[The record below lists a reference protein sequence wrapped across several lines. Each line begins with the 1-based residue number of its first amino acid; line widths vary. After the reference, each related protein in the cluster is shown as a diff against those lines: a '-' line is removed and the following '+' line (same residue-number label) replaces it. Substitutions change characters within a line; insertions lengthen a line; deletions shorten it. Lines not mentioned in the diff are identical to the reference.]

1 MGDPYQCDYAKPP
14 SLFSLVYPTQ
24 RCTIGIPEPQA
35 SRHRVKL
42 LSLMID
48 RGSCR
53 IASALSKICRDLDMY
68 LLVGNLK

>member
-42 LSLMID
+42 LSLMI
-48 RGSCR
+48 
-53 IASALSKICRDLDMY
+53 AV
-68 LLVGNLK
+68 LVGLHRHLARFAGIWTCIY